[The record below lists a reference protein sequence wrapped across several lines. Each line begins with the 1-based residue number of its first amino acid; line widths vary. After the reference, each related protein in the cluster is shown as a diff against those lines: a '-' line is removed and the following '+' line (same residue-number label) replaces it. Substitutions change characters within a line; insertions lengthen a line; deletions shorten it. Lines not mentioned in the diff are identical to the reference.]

1 MVASRIGKCPVCG
14 SPLEVREYGC
24 LSCGTVIRGHF
35 RPTEFDALSE
45 EQLAF
50 LRVFLRARGN
60 LSTVARELGVSHP
73 TARAKLD
80 ALLAALG
87 YEEPP
92 PAPPV
97 SDEIQEILNRLERGE
112 LTAEE
117 AERLLRGTR

>member
-1 MVASRIGKCPVCG
+1 MIRSRIEKCPACG
-14 SPLEVREYGC
+14 SRLEIREYGC
-24 LSCGTVIRGHF
+24 PTCGTTIRGRF
-35 RPTEFDALSE
+35 LPTEFDALSE

-80 ALLAALG
+80 TLLAALG
-87 YEEPP
+87 YEEA
-92 PAPPV
+92 PAPPPTP
-97 SDEIQEILNRLERGE
+97 DEIQEVLDRLERGE

-117 AERLLRGTR
+117 AERLLRGER